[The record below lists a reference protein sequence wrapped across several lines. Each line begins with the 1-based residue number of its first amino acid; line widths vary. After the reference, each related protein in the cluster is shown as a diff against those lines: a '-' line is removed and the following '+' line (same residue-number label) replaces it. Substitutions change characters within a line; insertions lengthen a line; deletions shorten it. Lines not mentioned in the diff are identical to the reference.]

1 MGSVTAG
8 EKRVE
13 SVLIVRE
20 PGAKMPADLGG
31 DIYASLRPGEEAALL
46 VDVRRSRCRFLAV
59 SRTPRSSCRSEGDHR
74 RRSAAGARMGLTRS
88 GKLHLSK
95 GGAGMQPEIP
105 TLALFTLAGLMA
117 TAASAQ
123 VVRQEVPGIRNFAK
137 VESTV
142 ACAGAI
148 TPTAIQEI
156 KKMGYASI
164 INLRLATEPGAD
176 IDANIAAAKVA
187 DIPYYHI
194 PFSAAAPDPAVV
206 DTFLKTIT
214 APGVQ
219 PAFIH

>member
-1 MGSVTAG
+1 
-8 EKRVE
+8 
-13 SVLIVRE
+13 
-20 PGAKMPADLGG
+20 
-31 DIYASLRPGEEAALL
+31 
-46 VDVRRSRCRFLAV
+46 
-59 SRTPRSSCRSEGDHR
+59 
-74 RRSAAGARMGLTRS
+74 
-88 GKLHLSK
+88 
-95 GGAGMQPEIP
+95 MQPWVAR
-105 TLALFTLAGLMA
+105 LAPFTVACLTAA
-117 TAASAQ
+117 AASAQ

-137 VESTV
+137 IETTV

-148 TPTAIQEI
+148 TPAAITEI

-176 IDANIAAAKVA
+176 IDANVAAAKA
-187 DIPYYHI
+187 TGIPYYHI